1 MNIIASIA
9 MNPHGFWLSLGGLLL
24 AAEMLGAGGYLLWS
38 GVAAMVTGAIA
49 WLWPQLGWDWQG
61 IIFAVLTVVVAWL
74 WWAWLRRQTAKN
86 QTVSPLNQRGR
97 SLIGFRATL
106 TEPVSNGLGRVNI
119 GDGSW
124 RAQAGED
131 YPVGTEVEVV
141 AVEGTTLIISK
152 VPR

>member
-1 MNIIASIA
+1 MNVIASIA

-61 IIFAVLTVVVAWL
+61 VIFAVLTVVVAWL
-74 WWAWLRRQTAKN
+74 WWAWLRQRLL
-86 QTVSPLNQRGR
+86 TVPPSTLNQRGQQ
-97 SLIGFRATL
+97 LIGQHITL
-106 TEPVSNGLGRVNI
+106 SEPLNNGIGHIRI

-124 RAQAGED
+124 RVQCEQNL
-131 YPVGTEVEVV
+131 PVGSTVEVV
-141 AVEGTTLIISK
+141 AVEGITLRIR
-152 VPR
+152 PLA